1 MEMEKFYIDKLGQ
14 VVLTSEIHNLLGDEP
29 LVNLSCSQRH
39 LLLGRE
45 EEDEQVVMAGFLGDM
60 VIPDL
65 LSFFNMFRK
74 TGVLHFNLEDGEK
87 SLYFQNGEICFAT
100 SNFPKEDLGE
110 ILFATGK
117 VERDALQHARDISR
131 GRTTLGKV
139 LVESGSVSPKDLWL
153 TVRTQVE
160 GIVYQLFTAETG
172 SYSYRAKTLDTEQ
185 IIRLSMSTQNIIMEG
200 LRRQD
205 EGALFMRKIISL
217 EHFPRGTEKLPA
229 DLSQDEK
236 KFYSYAR
243 PGQVSAQDL
252 FRKCGIREFDG
263 MRVLYGLLEKRM
275 LVMEEQA
282 TTEIGGDLGQVL
294 MIYNSVLKAIYG
306 RVTKRFAGFSE
317 EINHFLRDL
326 PQPYSFVLRDVELK
340 EDGTLD
346 GHRVVQNLAGLE
358 EGDKKKLLADALGEL
373 VYMESMAVRRELET
387 AQAQS
392 LIARV
397 QEISN
402 RVKALVGRND
412 E

>member
-1 MEMEKFYIDKLGQ
+1 MDKFNIDKNSQ
-14 VVLTSEIHNLLGDEP
+14 VTLTPELQKLLGEEP
-29 LVNLSCSQRH
+29 LVNLSCSQNH
-39 LLLGRE
+39 LLFGRE
-45 EEDEQVVMAGFLGDM
+45 EKGEQVVMAGFLGDM
-60 VIPDL
+60 ALPDL

-74 TGVLHFNLEDGEK
+74 TGILHFNLEDGEK
-87 SLYFQNGEICFAT
+87 SIYFQNGEIVFAT

-117 VERDALQHARDISR
+117 VERDALEHARNVSA

-139 LVESGSVSPKDLWL
+139 LVESGAVSPKDLWL

-160 GIVYQLFTAETG
+160 GIVYHLFTAETG
-172 SYSYRAKTLDTEQ
+172 SFSFRAKALDSEQ

-205 EGALFMRKIISL
+205 EGALFMRKIISIA
-217 EHFPRGTEKLPA
+217 HFPNGTDKLPA
-229 DLSQDEK
+229 DLSADEK

-252 FRKCGIREFDG
+252 FRKCGMREFDG
-263 MRVLYGLLEKRM
+263 IRVLYGLLEKGM
-275 LVMEEQA
+275 LSMEEEA
-282 TTEIGGDLGQVL
+282 ATEIGGDLGQIL
-294 MIYNSVLKAIYG
+294 TIYNSILKVMYG
-306 RVTKRFAGFSE
+306 RVVSKFEGFPE
-317 EINHFLRDL
+317 EINVFLHDL

-346 GHRVVQNLAGLE
+346 GHRVVKNLAGLE
-358 EGDKKKLLADALGEL
+358 EGDKVKLLADALGEL
-373 VYMESMAVRRELET
+373 VYMESMAVRRELES

-392 LIARV
+392 LIVRV

-412 E
+412 

>member
-1 MEMEKFYIDKLGQ
+1 MDKFYIDKSGRL
-14 VVLTSEIHNLLGDEP
+14 VLNPGIHELLGDEP
-29 LVNLSCSQRH
+29 LVNLSCSRRH

-45 EEDEQVVMAGFLGDM
+45 DDEQVVLAGFLGDM

-74 TGVLHFNLEDGEK
+74 TGILHFDLPAGEK
-87 SLYFQNGEICFAT
+87 SLYFQNGEIVFAT

-110 ILFATGK
+110 LLFATGK
-117 VERDALQHARDISR
+117 VERAALQQARDIAQ
-131 GRTTLGKV
+131 GRTTLGRV
-139 LVESGSVSPKDLWL
+139 LVESGAVSPKDLWL
-153 TVRTQVE
+153 MVRTQVE

-172 SYSYRAKTLDTEQ
+172 SFSYRAKALDSEQ

-217 EHFPRGTEKLPA
+217 AHFPKGTDRLPA

-236 KFYSYAR
+236 KFYTYAR
-243 PGQVSAQDL
+243 PGQVTAQDL
-252 FRKCGIREFDG
+252 FRKCGMREFDG
-263 MRVLYGLLEKRM
+263 MRVLYALLEKRM
-275 LVMEEQA
+275 LTMEEQA
-282 TTEIGGDLGQVL
+282 ATEIGGDLGQVL

-306 RVTKRFAGFSE
+306 RVIKKFDGFSE
-317 EINHFLRDL
+317 EISHFLREL
-326 PQPYSFVLRDVELK
+326 PQPYSFVLRDVQLND
-340 EDGTLD
+340 DGTLD

-373 VYMESMAVRRELET
+373 VYMESMAVRRELESS
-387 AQAQS
+387 AAQS

-402 RVKALVGRND
+402 RVKALVGRSD
-412 E
+412 

>member
-1 MEMEKFYIDKLGQ
+1 MDKFNIDKDGQ
-14 VVLTSEIHNLLGDEP
+14 VVLTAELKELLGSGP

-39 LLLGRE
+39 LLLGC
-45 EEDEQVVMAGFLGDM
+45 EDLGEQVVLAGFLGDM
-60 VIPDL
+60 VLPDL

-74 TGVLHFNLEDGEK
+74 TGVLHFNLDAGEK
-87 SLYFQNGEICFAT
+87 SLYFQNGEIVFAT
-100 SNFPKEDLGE
+100 STFLKEDLGE

-117 VERDALQHARDISR
+117 VERDALQHARGVSQ
-131 GRTTLGKV
+131 GRATLGKV
-139 LVESGSVSPKDLWL
+139 LVESGAVSPKDLWL

-160 GIVYQLFTAETG
+160 GIVYHLFTAENG
-172 SYSYRAKTLDTEQ
+172 SFSFRAKTLDSEQ

-217 EHFPRGTEKLPA
+217 DHYPRGTEKLPA

-252 FRKCGIREFDG
+252 FRKCGMREFDG
-263 MRVLYGLLEKRM
+263 MRILYSLLEKRM
-275 LVMEEQA
+275 LSMEEQA
-282 TTEIGGDLGQVL
+282 ATEIGGDLGQVL
-294 MIYNSVLKAIYG
+294 MIYNSVLKAIYS
-306 RVTKRFAGFSE
+306 RVTKRFDGFSE
-317 EINHFLRDL
+317 EISHFLREL
-326 PQPYSFVLRDVELK
+326 PQPYSFVLRDVELN
-340 EDGTLD
+340 EDGSLD

-373 VYMESMAVRRELET
+373 VYMESMAVRRELES
-387 AQAQS
+387 AQAQA

-412 E
+412 

>member
-1 MEMEKFYIDKLGQ
+1 MDKFTIDKSGR
-14 VVLTSEIHNLLGDEP
+14 VTLTKELQTLLGEEP
-29 LVNLSCSQRH
+29 LVNLSCSSRH
-39 LLLGRE
+39 LMFGRE
-45 EEDEQVVMAGFLGDM
+45 DAGEQVVMAGFLGDM

-74 TGVLHFNLEDGEK
+74 TGILHFNLAAGEK
-87 SLYFQNGEICFAT
+87 SLYFQHGEIVFAA

-110 ILFATGK
+110 MLFATGK
-117 VERDALQHARDISR
+117 VERDALQHAREISA

-139 LVESGSVSPKDLWL
+139 LVESGAVSPKDLWL

-172 SYSYRAKTLDTEQ
+172 SYSYRAKALDSEQ

-236 KFYSYAR
+236 KFYTYAR
-243 PGQVSAQDL
+243 SGQISAQDL
-252 FRKCGIREFDG
+252 FRKCGLREFDG
-263 MRVLYGLLEKRM
+263 MRVLYRLLEKRM
-275 LVMEEQA
+275 LAMEEQA
-282 TTEIGGDLGQVL
+282 ATEIGGDLGQVL

-306 RVTKRFAGFSE
+306 RVTKKFEGFSE

-346 GHRVVQNLAGLE
+346 GHRVVQNLTGLE

-373 VYMESMAVRRELET
+373 VYMESLAVRRELEA
-387 AQAQS
+387 AQAQL

-412 E
+412 L

>member
-1 MEMEKFYIDKLGQ
+1 METEKFYIDKLGQ
-14 VVLTSEIHNLLGDEP
+14 VVLSNEIQELLGDEP

-39 LLLGRE
+39 LMLGRE
-45 EEDEQVVMAGFLGDM
+45 SKDEQVVMAGFLGDM

-74 TGVLHFNLEDGEK
+74 TGILHFNLEDGEK
-87 SLYFQNGEICFAT
+87 ALYFQSGEIVFAT

-117 VERDALQHARDISR
+117 VERDALQHAREISV
-131 GRTTLGKV
+131 GRTPLGKV
-139 LVESGSVSPKDLWL
+139 LVESGAVSPKDLWL

-160 GIVYQLFTAETG
+160 GIVYQLFTVETG
-172 SYSYRAKTLDTEQ
+172 SYSYRAKALDSEQ

-217 EHFPRGTEKLPA
+217 DHFPIGTEILPA

-236 KFYSYAR
+236 KFYTYAR
-243 PGQVSAQDL
+243 SGQVSAQDL
-252 FRKCGIREFDG
+252 FRKCGMREFDG

-275 LVMEEQA
+275 LEMEEQA
-282 TTEIGGDLGQVL
+282 ATEIGGDLGQVL

-306 RVTKRFAGFSE
+306 RVIKQFAGFSE

-387 AQAQS
+387 AQAQT

-397 QEISN
+397 QEISD
-402 RVKALVGRND
+402 RVKALVGR
-412 E
+412 

>member
-1 MEMEKFYIDKLGQ
+1 MNMDEFYIDKLGQ
-14 VVLTSEIHNLLGDEP
+14 VVLTNELQELLGDEP
-29 LVNLSCSQRH
+29 LVNLSSSRRH
-39 LLLGRE
+39 LMFGRE
-45 EEDEQVVMAGFLGDM
+45 EEGEQVVMAGFLGDM
-60 VIPDL
+60 IIPDL

-74 TGVLHFNLEDGEK
+74 TGILHFNLEGGEK
-87 SLYFQNGEICFAT
+87 ALYFQNGEIVFAT
-100 SNFPKEDLGE
+100 STFPKEDLGE
-110 ILFATGK
+110 ILFDTGK
-117 VERDALQHARDISR
+117 VEREALQHARDISE

-139 LVESGSVSPKDLWL
+139 LVESGAVSPKDLWL

-160 GIVYQLFTAETG
+160 GIVYQLFTIEQA
-172 SYSYRAKTLDTEQ
+172 SYSYRAKTLDSEQ

-217 EHFPRGTEKLPA
+217 DHFPRATEKLPA

-243 PGQVSAQDL
+243 SGQVSAQDL
-252 FRKCGIREFDG
+252 FRKCGMREFDG

-275 LVMEEQA
+275 LMMEEGA
-282 TTEIGGDLGQVL
+282 TTEISGDLGQVL

-306 RVTKRFAGFSE
+306 RVIKKFEGFPE

-326 PQPYSFVLRDVELK
+326 PQPYSFVLRDVDLK

-373 VYMESMAVRRELET
+373 VYMESLAVRRELET
-387 AQAQS
+387 GQAQS

-412 E
+412 

>member
-1 MEMEKFYIDKLGQ
+1 MDKYIIDKKGQ
-14 VVLTSEIHNLLGDEP
+14 IRLSPELKTLLGNEP

-39 LLLGRE
+39 LLFGRE
-45 EEDEQVVMAGFLGDM
+45 EPDEQIVMSGFLGDM
-60 VIPDL
+60 MVPDL

-74 TGVLHFNLEDGEK
+74 TGILHFNLDGGEK
-87 SLYFQNGEICFAT
+87 SLYFHHGEIVFAT
-100 SNFPKEDLGE
+100 STFPKEDLGE

-117 VERDALQHARDISR
+117 VERDALQHARDISE

-139 LVESGSVSPKDLWL
+139 LVESGAVSPKDLWL

-160 GIVYQLFTAETG
+160 GIVYHLFTAESG
-172 SYSYRAKTLDTEQ
+172 SFAYRANALDREQ

-217 EHFPRGTEKLPA
+217 DHFPRGTDKLPA

-236 KFYSYAR
+236 KFYTYAR
-243 PGQVSAQDL
+243 PGRVAARDL
-252 FRKCGIREFDG
+252 FRKCGMREFDG
-263 MRVLYGLLEKRM
+263 MRVIYGLLEKRM

-282 TTEIGGDLGQVL
+282 TTDVGGDLGQVL
-294 MIYNSVLKAIYG
+294 TIYNSVLKAIYN
-306 RVTKRFAGFSE
+306 RVNRKFPGFSE
-317 EINHFLRDL
+317 EINHFLREL

-346 GHRVVQNLAGLE
+346 GHRIVQNLAGLE

-373 VYMESMAVRRELET
+373 VYMESMALRRELDAAH
-387 AQAQS
+387 AQA

-397 QEISN
+397 QEISE

-412 E
+412 S

>member
-1 MEMEKFYIDKLGQ
+1 METEKFYIDKLGQ
-14 VVLTSEIHNLLGDEP
+14 VVLNNELQGLLGDKP

-39 LLLGRE
+39 LMLGRE
-45 EEDEQVVMAGFLGDM
+45 EAGEQVVMAGFLGDM

-74 TGVLHFNLEDGEK
+74 TGVLHFNLADGEK
-87 SLYFQNGEICFAT
+87 SLYFQNGEIVFAS
-100 SNFPKEDLGE
+100 SNFPNEDLGE
-110 ILFATGK
+110 ILFATGM
-117 VERDALQHARDISR
+117 VERDALQHAREISA

-139 LVESGSVSPKDLWL
+139 LVERGAVSPKDLWL

-160 GIVYQLFTAETG
+160 GIVYQLFTAEHG
-172 SYSYRAKTLDTEQ
+172 SFAYCAKPLDSEQ

-217 EHFPRGTEKLPA
+217 EHFPRGTDRLPA

-236 KFYSYAR
+236 KFYTYAR
-243 PGQVSAQDL
+243 PGQIAAKDL
-252 FRKCGIREFDG
+252 FRKCGMREFDG
-263 MRVLYGLLEKRM
+263 MRVLHALLEKRM
-275 LVMEEQA
+275 LAMEEQA
-282 TTEIGGDLGQVL
+282 VTEIGGDLGQVL

-306 RVTKRFAGFSE
+306 RVTKQFAGFSE
-317 EINHFLRDL
+317 EINLFLGDL

-346 GHRVVQNLAGLE
+346 GNRVVQNLAGLE

-373 VYMESMAVRRELET
+373 VHMESLAVRRELEA

-412 E
+412 

>member
-1 MEMEKFYIDKLGQ
+1 MEKFIIDEEGKIT
-14 VVLTSEIHNLLGDEP
+14 LTPSLRDLLGDAP

-39 LLLGRE
+39 VMFGRE
-45 EEDEQVVMAGFLGDM
+45 EQDDQIVMAGFLGDM
-60 VIPDL
+60 VVPDL

-74 TGVLHFNLEDGEK
+74 TGILHFNLGPGAK
-87 SLYFQNGEICFAT
+87 ALYFHKGEIVFAT
-100 SNFPKEDLGE
+100 STFAKEDLGE
-110 ILFATGK
+110 ILFATGM
-117 VERDALQHARDISR
+117 VERDALQHAREISE

-139 LVESGSVSPKDLWL
+139 LVESGAVSPKDLWL

-160 GIVYQLFTAETG
+160 GIVYNLFAEETG
-172 SYSYRAKTLDTEQ
+172 SYSFRAKELDSEQ

-205 EGALFMRKIISL
+205 EGSLFMRKIISL
-217 EHFPRGTEKLPA
+217 ELFPKGTDKVPA

-236 KFYSYAR
+236 KLYTYAR
-243 PGQVSAQDL
+243 AGQISAQDL
-252 FRKCGIREFDG
+252 FRKSGMREFDG
-263 MRVLYGLLEKRM
+263 MRILYGLLEKRM
-275 LVMEEQA
+275 LTMEEQA
-282 TTEIGGDLGQVL
+282 ATEIGGDLGQVL
-294 MIYNSVLKAIYG
+294 TIYNSILKAIYS

-358 EGDKKKLLADALGEL
+358 EGDKMKLLADALGEL

-387 AQAQS
+387 SQAQT

-397 QEISN
+397 QEISS
-402 RVKALVGRND
+402 RVKALVGRD
-412 E
+412 DK

>member
-1 MEMEKFYIDKLGQ
+1 MDKFTIDKKGQ
-14 VVLTSEIHNLLGDEP
+14 IALTDPLKTLLGEAP
-29 LVNLSCSQRH
+29 LVPLSFSQRH

-45 EEDEQVVMAGFLGDM
+45 EVDEQVTMAGFLGDM
-60 VIPDL
+60 VVPDL

-74 TGVLHFNLEDGEK
+74 TGILHFNLGPGEK
-87 SLYFQNGEICFAT
+87 SLYFSKGEIVFAT
-100 SNFPKEDLGE
+100 STFTKEDLGE
-110 ILFATGK
+110 ILFSTGK
-117 VERDALQHARDISR
+117 LERAALERAREISE

-139 LVESGSVSPKDLWL
+139 LVESGAVSPKDLWL

-160 GIVYQLFTAETG
+160 GIVYNLFAEQHG
-172 SYSYRAKTLDTEQ
+172 SYAYRAKELDKEQ

-217 EHFPRGTEKLPA
+217 DHFPRETDKVPAELSQEEKL
-229 DLSQDEK
+229 
-236 KFYSYAR
+236 FYAMAR
-243 PGQVSAQDL
+243 SGQITAQDL
-252 FRKCGIREFDG
+252 FRKCGMREFDG
-263 MRVLYGLLEKRM
+263 MRVLYGLLEKRI
-275 LVMEEQA
+275 LTMEEQA
-282 TTEIGGDLGQVL
+282 ATEIGGDLGQVL

-306 RVTKRFAGFSE
+306 RVAKRFSGFDE
-317 EINHFLRDL
+317 EIRHFLRDL

-358 EGDKKKLLADALGEL
+358 EGDKMKLLADALGEL
-373 VYMESMAVRRELET
+373 VYMESMAVRRELE
-387 AQAQS
+387 ASQAQP

-402 RVKALVGRND
+402 RVKQLVGRS
-412 E
+412 ET

>member
-1 MEMEKFYIDKLGQ
+1 MDKFTLDKKGQ
-14 VVLTSEIHNLLGDEP
+14 IALSPELQKLLGDEP

-45 EEDEQVVMAGFLGDM
+45 DPDEQVVIAGFLGDM
-60 VIPDL
+60 LVPDL
-65 LSFFNMFRK
+65 LAFFNMFRR
-74 TGVLHFNLEDGEK
+74 TGILHFNLADGEK
-87 SLYFQNGEICFAT
+87 SLYFQNGEIVFAT
-100 SNFPKEDLGE
+100 STFPSEDLGE
-110 ILFATGK
+110 ILFSTGRI
-117 VERDALQHARDISR
+117 EREALDHARQISA

-139 LVESGSVSPKDLWL
+139 LVESGAVSPKDLWL
-153 TVRTQVE
+153 TVRTRVE
-160 GIVYQLFTAETG
+160 GIVYHLFAAETG
-172 SYSYRAKTLDTEQ
+172 SFAFRANTLDSEQ

-217 EHFPRGTEKLPA
+217 DHFPRGTEKVPA

-236 KFYSYAR
+236 KFYTYAR
-243 PGQVSAQDL
+243 PGRVAARDL
-252 FRKCGIREFDG
+252 FRKCGMREFDG
-263 MRVLYGLLEKRM
+263 MRLLYGLLEKRM
-275 LVMEEQA
+275 LSMEEQPA
-282 TTEIGGDLGQVL
+282 TEIGGDLGQVL
-294 MIYNSVLKAIYG
+294 MIYNNVLKAIYS
-306 RVTKRFAGFSE
+306 RVTRRFSGFSE

-346 GHRVVQNLAGLE
+346 GHRIVQNLAGLE

-373 VYMESMAVRRELET
+373 VYMESMAVRRELEAT
-387 AQAQS
+387 QAQS

-402 RVKALVGRND
+402 RVKDLVGRND
-412 E
+412 

>member
-1 MEMEKFYIDKLGQ
+1 MDKFTIDKSGR
-14 VVLTSEIHNLLGDEP
+14 VTLTKELQTLLGEEP
-29 LVNLSCSQRH
+29 LVNLSCSSRH
-39 LLLGRE
+39 LMFGRE
-45 EEDEQVVMAGFLGDM
+45 DAGEQVVMAGFLGDM

-74 TGVLHFNLEDGEK
+74 TGILHFNLAAGEK
-87 SLYFQNGEICFAT
+87 SLYFQHGEIVFAA

-110 ILFATGK
+110 MLFATGK
-117 VERDALQHARDISR
+117 VERDALQHAREISA

-139 LVESGSVSPKDLWL
+139 LVESGAVSPKDLWL

-172 SYSYRAKTLDTEQ
+172 SYSYRAKALDSEQ

-236 KFYSYAR
+236 KFYTYAR
-243 PGQVSAQDL
+243 SGQISAQDL
-252 FRKCGIREFDG
+252 FRKCGLREFDG
-263 MRVLYGLLEKRM
+263 MRVLYRLLEKRM
-275 LVMEEQA
+275 LAMEEQA
-282 TTEIGGDLGQVL
+282 ATEIGGDLGQVL

-306 RVTKRFAGFSE
+306 RVTKKFEGFSE

-346 GHRVVQNLAGLE
+346 GHRVVQNLTGLE

-373 VYMESMAVRRELET
+373 VYMESLAVRRELEA
-387 AQAQS
+387 AQAQL

-412 E
+412 